1 MTAKEPLYRIG
12 YIYITKYFR
21 EVNNR
26 MKPPIKTKTLMLGLC
41 LSLLSPIVVADSF
54 KASEVEDLRKQGKA
68 KQAYELA
75 LKYRNDLEG
84 DAAYDFA
91 YGMAAID
98 AGKLSEGVLALE
110 RVALTTPKNTL
121 ARLELARAYF
131 LLKEDTRARQEFK
144 IVLARNPPAG
154 VVTNI
159 KKFLRI
165 IRLRESEYR
174 STGSAYID
182 VALGYDTNINSAPAD
197 ATFFSPILGTLSLA
211 GSALK
216 NSDEFLKITTGGKLL
231 HPFEPGKQLILGVDV
246 SARFNADDDLFETEN
261 WNIYAGVKW
270 RKGKDRFGINA
281 QVQEFEL
288 ADLDNRSLVSLSGS
302 WTRHLNKQT
311 SWATQFQVAQIGFPG
326 QNIRDSTLYV
336 LGTGLTHQY
345 AMKWRPTIS
354 GSVYLGKEIAAT
366 DSEIARSSAQRNYG
380 GIRVAAQI
388 IPTSRMSIS
397 ASVSAET
404 SHYQGENILTGKT
417 RNDQLYQASV
427 TGRYIIDD
435 NWSLGAGVFYTRNDS
450 NTVLTDYDKT
460 VTQVSARY
468 TF

>member
-1 MTAKEPLYRIG
+1 MNPRIKMNSA
-12 YIYITKYFR
+12 I
-21 EVNNR
+21 V
-26 MKPPIKTKTLMLGLC
+26 GLC
-41 LSLLSPIVVADSF
+41 MVLSVPAIAADVF
-54 KASEVEDLRKQGKA
+54 NPAQVEELRKQGKA

-75 LKYRNDLEG
+75 LKYRNELEG
-84 DAAYDFA
+84 DAKYDFA

-110 RVALTTPKNTL
+110 RVVLTTPKNTL
-121 ARLELARAYF
+121 AHLELARAYF

-144 IVLARNPPAG
+144 IVLAKKPPAA
-154 VVTNI
+154 VVANI

-174 STGSAYID
+174 STGSAYVE

-211 GSALK
+211 SGALEQG
-216 NSDEFLKITTGGKLL
+216 DEFLKISTGGKLL
-231 HPFEPGKQLILGVDV
+231 HPFEPGKQLLLGVDV
-246 SARFNADDDLFETEN
+246 SARFNADDDAFETEN
-261 WNIYAGVKW
+261 WGVYAGVKW
-270 RKGKDRFGINA
+270 RQGKDRFGITA

-288 ADLDNRSLVSLSGS
+288 SNVDNRSLVSLSGS
-302 WTRHLNKQT
+302 WQRRLNKQT
-311 SWATQFQVAQIGFPG
+311 NWSTQFQVAQIGYPL
-326 QNIRDSTLYV
+326 QSIRDSTLFI

-354 GSVYLGKEIAAT
+354 SSVYVGKEFANRDTEAG
-366 DSEIARSSAQRNYG
+366 RSTAQRKVIG
-380 GIRVAAQI
+380 LRVAAQI
-388 IPTSRMSIS
+388 IPTSRMSLSASIS
-397 ASVSAET
+397 AESN
-404 SHYQGENILTGKT
+404 HYQGENALTGKT

-435 NWSLGAGVFYTRNDS
+435 NWSLGAGIYYTRNDS

-460 VTQVSARY
+460 LTQVSARY

>member
-1 MTAKEPLYRIG
+1 
-12 YIYITKYFR
+12 
-21 EVNNR
+21 
-26 MKPPIKTKTLMLGLC
+26 MLGLC
-41 LSLLSPIVVADSF
+41 LSLMSPLAIADSF
-54 KASEVEDLRKQGKA
+54 KASEVEALRKQGKA

-75 LKYRNDLEG
+75 LKYRDQLEG
-84 DAAYDFA
+84 EASYDFA

-110 RVALTTPKNTL
+110 RVVLTTPKNTL

-131 LLKEDTRARQEFK
+131 LLKEDVRARQEFK
-144 IVLARNPPAG
+144 KVLAKNPPAG
-154 VVTNI
+154 VVSNV

-211 GSALK
+211 GSALE
-216 NSDEFLKITTGGKLL
+216 NDDEFVKITTGAKLS
-231 HPFEPGKQLILGVDV
+231 HPFEPGKQLTLGYDV
-246 SARFNADDDLFETEN
+246 SARFNADDDAFETEN

-270 RKGKDRFGINA
+270 RKGDDSFGVTG

-288 ADLDNRSLVSLSGS
+288 SDLDNRNLISLSGS
-302 WTRHLNKQT
+302 WTRRLSKQT
-311 SWATQFQVAQIGFPG
+311 SWTTQLQVAQIRFPG
-326 QNIRDSTLYV
+326 QNIRDSTLYI

-354 GSVYLGKEIAAT
+354 GSFYLGKEIAST
-366 DSEIARSSAQRNYG
+366 DTEIARSAAQRNFG
-380 GIRVAAQI
+380 GIRLAAQI
-388 IPTSRMSIS
+388 IPTSKMSIS
-397 ASVSAET
+397 ASISAET
-404 SHYQGENILTGKT
+404 SNYQGENILTGKT
-417 RNDQLYQASV
+417 RNDVLYQASV
-427 TGRYIIDD
+427 SGRYIVDD

-450 NTVLTDYDKT
+450 NSVLTDYDKT